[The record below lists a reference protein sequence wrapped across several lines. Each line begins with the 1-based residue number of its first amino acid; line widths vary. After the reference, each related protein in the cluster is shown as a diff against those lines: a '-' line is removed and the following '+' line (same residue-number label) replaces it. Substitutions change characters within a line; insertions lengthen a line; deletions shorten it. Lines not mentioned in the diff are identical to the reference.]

1 VLAKHGFIGNNY
13 ILDGD
18 NGFWIMAGSD
28 QCDYDKM
35 TEGLG
40 SEYEVVN
47 NIAIKPYSSCRWQ
60 HATLDCVKQL
70 KDQHGLEPEDVKEI
84 VVHSFAWVKTHELY
98 GPADMVDAQFCI
110 PYTVTMVLLGL
121 HPGPAWYTEENLKSE
136 EILNLSKKVRVEVD
150 PELDKAYFEKD
161 QLSARVEVTTQQ
173 GEQFE
178 AFVDVPTGDPRN
190 PLSIQ
195 EIEDKFRNQAL
206 YSLEEEEVE
215 EAIQLIYDFE
225 NLDSVSYLMSLLTG

>member
-1 VLAKHGFIGNNY
+1 
-13 ILDGD
+13 
-18 NGFWIMAGSD
+18 
-28 QCDYDKM
+28 
-35 TEGLG
+35 
-40 SEYEVVN
+40 
-47 NIAIKPYSSCRWQ
+47 
-60 HATLDCVKQL
+60 
-70 KDQHGLEPEDVKEI
+70 
-84 VVHSFAWVKTHELY
+84 
-98 GPADMVDAQFCI
+98 
-110 PYTVTMVLLGL
+110 
-121 HPGPAWYTEENLKSE
+121 
-136 EILNLSKKVRVEVD
+136 VD